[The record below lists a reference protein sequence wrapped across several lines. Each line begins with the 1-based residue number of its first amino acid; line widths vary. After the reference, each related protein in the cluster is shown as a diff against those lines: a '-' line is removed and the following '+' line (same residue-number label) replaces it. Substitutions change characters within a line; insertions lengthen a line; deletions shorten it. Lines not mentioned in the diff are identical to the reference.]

1 MFSKNAFGQVG
12 GDVHFVIF
20 QGWFYI
26 ESRRNVMEEET
37 FAMVKKQLK
46 KTGHVRQTHAKRP
59 SDAQKQQYY
68 SFGIFVGDY

>member
-1 MFSKNAFGQVG
+1 MFLKNAFSQGK

-20 QGWFYI
+20 PGWFYI
-26 ESRRNVMEEET
+26 ESRGNVLEES

-46 KTGHVRQTHAKRP
+46 KTGRVRHTPAKRP

>member
-1 MFSKNAFGQVG
+1 MFLKNAFGQVG

-20 QGWFYI
+20 PGWFYI
-26 ESRRNVMEEET
+26 ESKGNVLEET
-37 FAMVKKQLK
+37 FAMVKKQLR
-46 KTGHVRQTHAKRP
+46 KTGRVRQIHAKRP